1 MGLRISLSLVIPQL
15 KFDSTTNRRIS
26 SPEAIQ
32 ANSGRENKQTVRR
45 IRKNWTQEE
54 NRIVMESYYRN
65 KPNIDGY
72 RQRMYAIWKDKGMF
86 NITKQRLIY
95 GPTKVR

>member
-1 MGLRISLSLVIPQL
+1 MGLRVSQSLVVPQL
-15 KFDSTTNRRIS
+15 KFDSATNRRIS

-54 NRIVMESYYRN
+54 NRIVMECYYRK

-72 RQRMYAIWKDKGMF
+72 QQRMYTIWKDKGMF
-86 NITKQRLIY
+86 NITEQRLIY